1 MDTAQLAHRARLSL
15 AKALEA
21 MQAPQA
27 GDSLLGVAAP
37 LAKAMNLCVQLEAG
51 GSAAHSVDVQG
62 LLGHIREALERLQLP
77 ENQAHSALVAT
88 ATAAVAEALGAVHE
102 LSRVPKPPAPSSST
116 AAAPP
121 SEVKPPEPSGD
132 VLRVEAALGA
142 HSPSNFYKGL
152 SGNDVVSAGGI
163 FIATYQVPALGQ
175 RLQIK
180 VSLPGGYEFEAQGVV
195 AWRREAD
202 MSTTASGASPGFG
215 ARLTQVSA
223 EGQRLIERYS
233 KNREPWF
240 YDA

>member
-1 MDTAQLAHRARLSL
+1 
-15 AKALEA
+15 
-21 MQAPQA
+21 
-27 GDSLLGVAAP
+27 
-37 LAKAMNLCVQLEAG
+37 
-51 GSAAHSVDVQG
+51 
-62 LLGHIREALERLQLP
+62 
-77 ENQAHSALVAT
+77 
-88 ATAAVAEALGAVHE
+88 
-102 LSRVPKPPAPSSST
+102 
-116 AAAPP
+116 
-121 SEVKPPEPSGD
+121 

-163 FIATYQVPALGQ
+163 FIATYQVPPLGQ

-215 ARLTQVSA
+215 ARLTQVSQ

>member
-1 MDTAQLAHRARLSL
+1 MDTAQLAQRARLSL

-51 GSAAHSVDVQG
+51 GTAAQGVDVQV

-77 ENQAHSALVAT
+77 ANQVHSALVAT
-88 ATAAVAEALGAVHE
+88 ATSAVAEALGAVHE
-102 LSRVPKPPAPSSST
+102 LSRIPNAPAPSP
-116 AAAPP
+116 AAPPP
-121 SEVKPPEPSGD
+121 SEVKQAEPSGD

-163 FIATYQVPALGQ
+163 FVATYQVPPLGQ
-175 RLQIK
+175 RLQLK

-195 AWRREAD
+195 AWRREA
-202 MSTTASGASPGFG
+202 SLGTTASGASPGFG